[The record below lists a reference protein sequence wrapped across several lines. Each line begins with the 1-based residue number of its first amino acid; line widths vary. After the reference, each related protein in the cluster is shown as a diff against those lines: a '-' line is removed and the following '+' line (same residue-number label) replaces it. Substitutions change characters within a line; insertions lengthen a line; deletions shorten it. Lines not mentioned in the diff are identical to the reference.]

1 MGHEPAEM
9 IEHVQHDSH
18 HAHDGFDKLVA
29 ISVAILA
36 AGLAYVTI
44 LSHQMH
50 NDVVMK
56 QLEAGLSKNEAT
68 NRWSQF
74 QATNIRSHNLENEI
88 DKAES
93 ESTPNSEKRTALV
106 EKWRKK
112 VKAYETEKLPEVK
125 KTAEA
130 AEQLTVD
137 KMAASVHS
145 HHKAEQIDLGELA
158 LQFAVVLASLAILTK
173 RRSFWYAG
181 IACGLAGFLWA
192 MAGYFEIGLPQAIY
206 HAPVAAEHPN
216 GEIKPD
222 AHGEKIH

>member
-9 IEHVQHDSH
+9 IEHVQHDAH

-68 NRWSQF
+68 NRWGQYGV
-74 QATNIRSHNLENEI
+74 TNNRFHNYRTAI
-88 DKAES
+88 DLSES
-93 ESTPNSEKRTALV
+93 ESTPNSEKRKALV
-106 EKWRKK
+106 EDYRKK
-112 VKAYETEKLPEVK
+112 VDSYESKDGKTGKLPEIK
-125 KTAEA
+125 KLAEA
-130 AEQLTVD
+130 AEQLTID

-145 HHKAEQIDLGELA
+145 HHKAEQIDLGELG
-158 LQFAVVLASLAILTK
+158 LAVRRGPRLACDSHQTAILLV
-173 RRSFWYAG
+173 RRHR
-181 IACGLAGFLWA
+181 LRPRR
-192 MAGYFEIGLPQAIY
+192 LPLG
-206 HAPVAAEHPN
+206 N
-216 GEIKPD
+216 GRLSRVLPGWRGPRQPSD
-222 AHGEKIH
+222 N